1 MGPESTL
8 VAGSG
13 ALGALPEHEPVG
25 IFSDV
30 NRLSNKYINSIRN
43 LYHEDFPSG
52 NIFFSGLLFTK
63 EKVST

>member
-30 NRLSNKYINSIRN
+30 NRLSSKYILLEISTTKISLQEIFSIPV
-43 LYHEDFPSG
+43 FC
-52 NIFFSGLLFTK
+52 LLK
-63 EKVST
+63 KIST